1 MHMKARNRVGWLTG
15 GALLVL
21 AGCSGSAPPTST
33 TLHDGLNILSADP
46 AVGVSAA
53 YLKAGRVVYL
63 QTRVGPLKPESDR
76 EVFPNEPQNEIDARA
91 IDQEGRTFRLIVG
104 GDQLIDASWAA
115 DMRNAPRITTVAE
128 GIQRQADFA
137 LARDAADALLGQA
150 PAALADHVFHLSNMT
165 REIPLESASLIKRAA
180 LAEAALPGERTF
192 TANGCTQNLQEGDLY
207 AKSDYLI
214 AQHSAVWGW
223 NYSGC
228 SSSWDESVVTC
239 NHGTCANDGSM
250 GYQCSSYSNGW
261 SVWSYN
267 ALLDFW
273 SRENN
278 TGTDNGSNTGAC
290 WSGYGIDEGFHLY
303 GSGHPNHD
311 CNDDSALELDE
322 IRYSQYDQG
331 TWGNCYNYGNSSM
344 SAPGCP

>member
-1 MHMKARNRVGWLTG
+1 MKAGNCIAWMAG
-15 GALLVL
+15 GALVLL
-21 AGCSGSAPPTST
+21 AGCSGSAPTT
-33 TLHDGLNILSADP
+33 ATLHEGLNVLSANA
-46 AVGVSAA
+46 AVGVSLA
-53 YLKAGRVVYL
+53 YLQNGRVVYL

-76 EVFPNEPQNEIDARA
+76 NAFPDEPQNEIDSRA
-91 IDQEGRTFRLIVG
+91 VDQEGRTFRLIVG
-104 GDQLIDASWAA
+104 GDKLIDASWAT
-115 DMRNAPRITTVAE
+115 DMRNAPRITSAAE
-128 GIQRQADFA
+128 GLQRQADFV
-137 LARDAADALLGQA
+137 LAREAANAFLGQA
-150 PAALADHVFHLSNMT
+150 QPALVDHVFHLSAMT
-165 REIPLESASLIKRAA
+165 REIPLESARLIQRAD
-180 LAEAALPGERTF
+180 LAQAALPGERAF

-223 NYSGC
+223 NYNGC
-228 SSSWDESVVTC
+228 SGSWDESVVTC

-261 SVWSYN
+261 GVWSYN

-278 TGTDNGSNTGAC
+278 TGTNNGSNTGAC
-290 WSGYGIDEGFHLY
+290 WSGYGIDEAFHLY

-322 IRYSQYDQG
+322 IRWARYDQG
-331 TWGNCYNYGNSSM
+331 NWGNCYNYGNSTM